1 MKKTRRIS
9 RSPFRRRTRRS
20 RMRGGQPSPWQRYRR
35 SRRTDPEI
43 AKKYLGYL
51 DENPIKTKD
60 YLEQFPWLETVPP
73 SEIGYP
79 NNTPKY
85 NVNSGKEVA
94 VRACTLEK
102 VRETL
107 GEAPKFFDR
116 CYENPK
122 PCYQIFSKNTKNI
135 KLTLGSL
142 IIRSKNKC
150 LSELAE
156 HTSEYTRDMK
166 EARRRFNE
174 PPLNGNGPRDGET
187 DRSPYDGSYGEEPYD
202 NSEGKRRDEEEYE
215 RSRRG
220 I

>member
-20 RMRGGQPSPWQRYRR
+20 RMRGGGLTAWQRLKR
-35 SRRTDPEI
+35 SKRENPKIVE
-43 AKKYLGYL
+43 KYLGYL
-51 DENPIKTKD
+51 AENSPKAKD

-73 SEIGYP
+73 AEIHY
-79 NNTPKY
+79 NNTPNY
-85 NVNSGKEVA
+85 NVNSEKELA
-94 VRACTLEK
+94 IRACTLDK
-102 VRETL
+102 VTETL

-122 PCYQIFSKNTKNI
+122 PCYHIFSKNVN
-135 KLTLGSL
+135 LTLGGL

-156 HTSEYTRDMK
+156 HSSKYK
-166 EARRRFNE
+166 SAVKNFYAS
-174 PPLNGNGPRDGET
+174 LSGVSPRDGET
-187 DRSPYDGSYGEEPYD
+187 YRSPYDGSYGEEPPYI
-202 NSEGKRRDEEEYE
+202 SEGNRRDKEEYE
-215 RSRRG
+215 LSRRG

>member
-1 MKKTRRIS
+1 MSKG
-9 RSPFRRRTRRS
+9 PFRRRTRRS
-20 RMRGGQPSPWQRYRR
+20 RMRGGQRSSWQIYRR
-35 SRRTDPEI
+35 SGRTKPEI

-51 DENPIKTKD
+51 GKNSRKAQE
-60 YLEQFPWLETVPP
+60 YREQFPWLEMVPP

-79 NNTPKY
+79 NNIPKY

-122 PCYQIFSKNTKNI
+122 PCYHIFSKNTKNV

-156 HTSEYTRDMK
+156 HTSEYTRGME
-166 EARRRFNE
+166 EARRRFNK
-174 PPLNGNGPRDGET
+174 PPTNGSGPRDGET
-187 DRSPYDGSYGEEPYD
+187 GIIDMSTYPGSSYEEPPI
-202 NSEGKRRDEEEYE
+202 SEYNMREEEEYE